1 MKILIWFNPEFV
13 QVLSTGHSTIQ
24 VKKICTCVKISKK
37 SFIKSSLKLI
47 IDRNHLMDLFT
58 IRSGSFKWYL
68 KRFRTCTRL
77 TLQSKAGNLVLTTE
91 LKT

>member
-1 MKILIWFNPEFV
+1 
-13 QVLSTGHSTIQ
+13 
-24 VKKICTCVKISKK
+24 
-37 SFIKSSLKLI
+37 
-47 IDRNHLMDLFT
+47 MDLFT